1 MVHRPFGTI
10 GNEVTENDEL
20 IRLDLSLIFEVAK
33 AKIATFFVKEKA
45 SGRLDRHVREDHL
58 ADFCL
63 ATIQGAMLMGKVK
76 RSSQL
81 AESVVHEAMAHLR
94 RYARVPT

>member
-1 MVHRPFGTI
+1 MTVRTARG
-10 GNEVTENDEL
+10 DETRREIL
-20 IRLDLSLIFEVAK
+20 VAAADLFHKQGVA
-33 AKIATFFVKEKA
+33 AT
-45 SGRLDRHVREDHL
+45 SPGEDHL

-94 RYARVPT
+94 RYATQVR